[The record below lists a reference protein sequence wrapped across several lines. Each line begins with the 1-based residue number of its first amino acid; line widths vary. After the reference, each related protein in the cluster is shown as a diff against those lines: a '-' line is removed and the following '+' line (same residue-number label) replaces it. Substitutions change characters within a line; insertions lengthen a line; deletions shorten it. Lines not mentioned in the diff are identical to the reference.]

1 MNSYSYE
8 ELNDLINIQGLSYL
22 EIGKMYGVSGSA
34 IKSVAKRKGVP
45 IPKRRIIN
53 ENETFNKGK
62 SRYEKSICIEC
73 GKEFIQ
79 YPNKYGPFC
88 SHKCQHSYQEKQS
101 VEKWKNGESSGCGK
115 RYKLSSPIRRYLL
128 NKANYRCSI
137 CGFDIPNPFTGQSI
151 LQIHHIDGNAANTKE
166 ENLQVLCPNCHAL
179 TENFDSRNKNSI
191 RQYRKEDYIKEQ
203 SR

>member
-1 MNSYSYE
+1 MNNYSYE

-34 IKSVAKRKGVP
+34 IKSAAKRKGVP

-79 YPNKYGPFC
+79 YP
-88 SHKCQHSYQEKQS
+88 
-101 VEKWKNGESSGCGK
+101 EKWKNGESSGCGK

-128 NKANYRCSI
+128 NKANYQCSI
-137 CGFDIPNPFTGQSI
+137 CGFNIPNPFTGQSI
-151 LQIHHIDGNAANTKE
+151 LQIHHIDGNVANIKE

-179 TENFDSRNKNSI
+179 TENFGSRNKNSV